1 MKLLIRPA
9 EINDAQSILDIYSPY
24 IRQTV
29 ITFETE
35 VPTLSE
41 FSKRVETILQNY
53 PYLVCETSGKIVGYA
68 YASRHRERAAYRYST
83 DLSIYVDMAYR
94 HQGIGK
100 RLYAELFKA
109 LESYPYYTAYA
120 SITLPNESSVGLH
133 KAFGFQKIGVY
144 HNVGYKAGKWLD
156 VGWFEKPLKPYATPE
171 KGDLL

>member
-53 PYLVCETSGKIVGYA
+53 PYLVCETGGKSSDTHTLPGTANVPPTGTAQTFPFMWTWLTGIRVLANGCTQSYSRRWNPTHITPRTQ
-68 YASRHRERAAYRYST
+68 ASPCPTKAVLGCT
-83 DLSIYVDMAYR
+83 
-94 HQGIGK
+94 K
-100 RLYAELFKA
+100 RLGFRKSAFTTTLA
-109 LESYPYYTAYA
+109 TRPES
-120 SITLPNESSVGLH
+120 
-133 KAFGFQKIGVY
+133 
-144 HNVGYKAGKWLD
+144 
-156 VGWFEKPLKPYATPE
+156 GWMSDGSKSH
-171 KGDLL
+171 

>member
-1 MKLLIRPA
+1 MELLIRPA

-41 FSKRVETILQNY
+41 FFKRVETILQNY
-53 PYLVCETSGKIVGYA
+53 PYLVCETGGKIVGYA

-100 RLYAELFKA
+100 QLYTELFKA

-120 SITLPNESSVGLH
+120 SITCPT
-133 KAFGFQKIGVY
+133 KAVLGCTKRLGFRKSAFTTTLATRPEIGWMSDGSKS
-144 HNVGYKAGKWLD
+144 H
-156 VGWFEKPLKPYATPE
+156 
-171 KGDLL
+171 

>member
-1 MKLLIRPA
+1 
-9 EINDAQSILDIYSPY
+9 
-24 IRQTV
+24 
-29 ITFETE
+29 
-35 VPTLSE
+35 
-41 FSKRVETILQNY
+41 
-53 PYLVCETSGKIVGYA
+53 
-68 YASRHRERAAYRYST
+68 
-83 DLSIYVDMAYR
+83 MAYR